1 MTRSDSSARRIKCD
15 VPRTRGNDEANRTD
29 SHQHALSVHVATDQG
44 TYHVGIDDGLCH
56 VAYADIRPTATGVD
70 LALELAA
77 GHHSPLC
84 LVALST
90 RFDIDVMKTARTLS
104 ATLPLGDVDLLNGL
118 ARHCVNVHTR
128 EAGCSCL
135 LDATLPDS
143 VGAMRPPPG
152 TTASEPKFPLLC

>member
-1 MTRSDSSARRIKCD
+1 MKPI
-15 VPRTRGNDEANRTD
+15 RTD

-77 GHHSPLC
+77 GHHSPHR

-90 RFDIDVMKTARTLS
+90 RVRHRRDEDSPHIVCHLAAR
-104 ATLPLGDVDLLNGL
+104 
-118 ARHCVNVHTR
+118 
-128 EAGCSCL
+128 
-135 LDATLPDS
+135 
-143 VGAMRPPPG
+143 
-152 TTASEPKFPLLC
+152 

>member
-1 MTRSDSSARRIKCD
+1 MKPI
-15 VPRTRGNDEANRTD
+15 RTD

-44 TYHVGIDDGLCH
+44 TYHVGIDDGLDH

-77 GHHSPLC
+77 GHHSPHVPGRLIDA
-84 LVALST
+84 V
-90 RFDIDVMKTARTLS
+90 FDIDVMKTARTLS

-128 EAGCSCL
+128 AAGVAACSTQPFRIAL
-135 LDATLPDS
+135 AR
-143 VGAMRPPPG
+143 MRPPPG
-152 TTASEPKFPLLC
+152 TTAPEPKFPLLC